1 MSDDIKNHKVEV
13 EKLNRLGRLVEKYAQ
28 SRSLSLLIPA
38 VILGSVVTLIIGT
51 TALTDWKPGRWWG
64 PYLNW
69 GTIGIIAGLF
79 WLGAKLVSR
88 HEFIFYRR
96 DGKIELETEKIPA
109 WGWVAFFAGVFGAV
123 FLSLFEVIHIRWAL
137 TLAIGSVGVFVLCIG
152 KKEKAMPVCAV
163 LGSLLIVEAVVI
175 AAGVPIPFA
184 GKEWLYSFFL
194 TFETSVVGAGL
205 ISAMVVHIY
214 NRRILRKL
222 KKMRP
227 FGEQE
232 PGKSDS

>member
-1 MSDDIKNHKVEV
+1 MSGDIKNRKEEA
-13 EKLNRLGRLVEKYAQ
+13 EKLNRLGRLVDKYAQ
-28 SRSLSLLIPA
+28 SRALGLLIPA
-38 VILGSVVTLIIGT
+38 VILGTIVALIIGT
-51 TALTDWKPGRWWG
+51 TELTDWKPGGWWA

-69 GTIGIIAGLF
+69 GTIGIIAGLL
-79 WLGAKLVSR
+79 WLGAKLVAR
-88 HEFIFYRR
+88 YEFSFYQR
-96 DGKIELETEKIPA
+96 DGKIELQTEKIPA
-109 WGWVAFFAGVFGAV
+109 WWWVAFFAAVIGSV
-123 FLSLFEVIHIRWAL
+123 FLSLSEVISVRWAL
-137 TLAIGSVGVFVLCIG
+137 ALAIGSTGVFVLCIG